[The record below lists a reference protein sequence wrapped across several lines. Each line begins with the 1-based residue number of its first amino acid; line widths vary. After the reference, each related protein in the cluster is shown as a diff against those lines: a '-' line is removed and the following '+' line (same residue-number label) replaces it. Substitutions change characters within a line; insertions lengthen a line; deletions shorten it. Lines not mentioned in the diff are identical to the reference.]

1 MRGRDRAHLAHLE
14 RKLHLLPWDAS
25 VIVMMMHHVFHHP
38 ARRGAHTSFP
48 WPFFPWSDFLIYIHA
63 PFCVLGCPS
72 LLGFDT
78 RYPCSGPQQRVVLK
92 PSDRYATP
100 ITILPLPTSYPTE
113 TPGPTF
119 FHARPTSLV
128 DGINPSCPSAL
139 VLLVSNRTRG
149 RRVEITWTWVSARV
163 G

>member
-63 PFCVLGCPS
+63 PFVFLGAPRSSALTLDTHARDPS
-72 LLGFDT
+72 NGLFSSLAIDT
-78 RYPCSGPQQRVVLK
+78 QH
-92 PSDRYATP
+92 PSP
-100 ITILPLPTSYPTE
+100 FCHCPLPIPPKPPDPHSSTHDRPLSWTALTHPAHPPSSFSSRTE
-113 TPGPTF
+113 HGAVGSKS
-119 FHARPTSLV
+119 H
-128 DGINPSCPSAL
+128 G
-139 VLLVSNRTRG
+139 RG
-149 RRVEITWTWVSARV
+149 FRR